1 MARRWLAAPEWQE
14 VSVYLGVVAETLK
27 EEQMPR
33 KSSSSK
39 QAVNKKSATQ
49 HVNSA
54 SEQSAPKPATETQD
68 VERKIG
74 QFSGAGTPP
83 LIKK

>member
-1 MARRWLAAPEWQE
+1 VR
-14 VSVYLGVVAETLK
+14 VYLGVVAETLK
-27 EEQMPR
+27 EEPMPR
-33 KSSSSK
+33 KSSSRK
-39 QAVNKKSATQ
+39 RDGNKKSATQ
-49 HVNSA
+49 QVTNA
-54 SEQSAPKPATETQD
+54 SGQGAPKPAVETQD